1 MPILASFCHFNI
13 IKSAVFNIKG
23 EGIFEKAFTF
33 YVKLFLTRPAKTSPE
48 SGFGAGR
55 RRAEGPSGP
64 GKEDADRSDRMEPL

>member
-48 SGFGAGR
+48 SGGGAGGR
-55 RRAEGPSGP
+55 RSEGPSGT
-64 GKEDADRSDRMEPL
+64 GKEDAATWDRMEPL